1 MNYVE
6 TEEIKPWL
14 AKRKAL
20 KVKGG
25 GGEASSFPM
34 TCNRTLW

>member
-25 GGEASSFPM
+25 EESSFPM
-34 TCNRTLW
+34 TCERTLW

>member
-14 AKRKAL
+14 DKRKEL
-20 KVKGG
+20 KVKEG
-25 GGEASSFPM
+25 GGEHPHFP
-34 TCNRTLW
+34 

>member
-20 KVKGG
+20 KVKGS
-25 GGEASSFPM
+25 GEASSFPM
-34 TCNRTLW
+34 TCDRTLW